1 MTIIMPNTISQAAG
15 DTSTTAVVVPP
26 INFSLV
32 APGIYRSGHP
42 NKKNLSFLRRLKL
55 KSVMYLEGTDE
66 YRKDSREFVER
77 EGIELFR
84 FDLVKEDVSLCVC
97 GGLKDTIVI
106 HRVGC
111 GGGDEQ
117 IGARAHGERAGSG
130 GGEQRWSG

>member
-1 MTIIMPNTISQAAG
+1 MAIIMPNTMSQPAG

-42 NKKNLSFLRRLKL
+42 NKKNLLFLRRLKL

-84 FDLVKEDVSLCVC
+84 FDLVKEDVSLSVSD
-97 GGLKDTIVI
+97 GKKTRALPAR
-106 HRVGC
+106 RV
-111 GGGDEQ
+111 
-117 IGARAHGERAGSG
+117 ERW
-130 GGEQRWSG
+130 R

>member
-1 MTIIMPNTISQAAG
+1 MTVPTTRPLTN
-15 DTSTTAVVVPP
+15 DTDDTKVVVPP

-84 FDLVKEDVSLCVC
+84 YDLARESVSHIPAS
-97 GGLKDTIVI
+97 T
-106 HRVGC
+106 
-111 GGGDEQ
+111 
-117 IGARAHGERAGSG
+117 
-130 GGEQRWSG
+130 